1 MKITFWQTGGFAG
14 LNKVAEINSEQLSDQ
29 ECELLSLLVNQSTFF
44 EIPEPV
50 QQVRPDEEQ
59 YAITIESSGRS
70 RTLHVGRSQLPDQI
84 KPLIEYV
91 AKRAVYQH
99 QK

>member
-1 MKITFWQTGGFAG
+1 MKIKFWQTGGFAG
-14 LNKVAEINSEQLSDQ
+14 LTKVAEINSEQVSVK
-29 ECELLSLLVNQSTFF
+29 ENELLSSLVEQSTFF
-44 EIPEPV
+44 DIPEPV

-59 YAITIESSGRS
+59 YTIAIESSGRS
-70 RTLHVGRSQLPDQI
+70 RMIHVGRSHLPDEL

-91 AKRAVYQH
+91 AKHAVYEH